1 MILFPNNYP
10 NIRKILKESD
20 YLVTENH
27 SIKNRGSLQ
36 PVHRKN
42 YKRDQQLEGTK
53 KIEKYTE
60 IERENRI
67 LLEKINQ
74 IMHKKKSPYSLKQK
88 KSLNISSRINHQKK
102 ISSENL
108 EIVQRLKKMK
118 SFYDFKQINEKFDSE
133 FRNRNRSEYSSNT
146 KNSNQIAV
154 TKPRKLSHLIV
165 DIKKSVYSK
174 RVILDNRAF
183 IVDILKGQRFIKNI
197 AHDETQNYTYTVE
210 LLYSDILSLIGEEE
224 NWKKLTKSL
233 QIEGTELS
241 LLQN

>member
-88 KSLNISSRINHQKK
+88 KSLNI
-102 ISSENL
+102 
-108 EIVQRLKKMK
+108 
-118 SFYDFKQINEKFDSE
+118 
-133 FRNRNRSEYSSNT
+133 
-146 KNSNQIAV
+146 
-154 TKPRKLSHLIV
+154 
-165 DIKKSVYSK
+165 
-174 RVILDNRAF
+174 
-183 IVDILKGQRFIKNI
+183 
-197 AHDETQNYTYTVE
+197 
-210 LLYSDILSLIGEEE
+210 
-224 NWKKLTKSL
+224 
-233 QIEGTELS
+233 
-241 LLQN
+241 